1 MKEAEEQVN
10 DMSDADASDEI
21 QTSVDADAEDAE
33 SELPETQNLGIK
45 KSNYQTSR
53 GSESELAEVQNLG
66 NRKFDS
72 ENTGSSESELA
83 EVQNLGIKKF
93 DNQISRS
100 SKIVPQEV
108 QKSNSKYN
116 NNSYTDMSY
125 INQSYQSNNPERC
138 DGFDE
143 TAMLMSLVK
152 SNIEYDSIMQNA
164 QWKDWELYE
173 ELYEIIC
180 EVVCVKRKNVRIGG
194 EDYPYELVKSKFMKL
209 NSSHLLYVI
218 ECMQN
223 TTSRI
228 TNIKSYMVTALYN
241 APNTMNHYYQQAVQH
256 DMYGGG
262 WQEKG
267 IV

>member
-1 MKEAEEQVN
+1 MVLILIRHLNFTTESNPFLFTYWVKCNIRFKYSSNVTFSYFHRITVN
-10 DMSDADASDEI
+10 NS
-21 QTSVDADAEDAE
+21 
-33 SELPETQNLGIK
+33 G
-45 KSNYQTSR
+45 
-53 GSESELAEVQNLG
+53 
-66 NRKFDS
+66 
-72 ENTGSSESELA
+72 
-83 EVQNLGIKKF
+83 LGIKKF
-93 DNQISRS
+93 DNPISRS

-152 SNIEYDSIMQNA
+152 SYIEYDSIMQNA

-218 ECMQN
+218 ECM
-223 TTSRI
+223 
-228 TNIKSYMVTALYN
+228 
-241 APNTMNHYYQQAVQH
+241 
-256 DMYGGG
+256 
-262 WQEKG
+262 
-267 IV
+267 